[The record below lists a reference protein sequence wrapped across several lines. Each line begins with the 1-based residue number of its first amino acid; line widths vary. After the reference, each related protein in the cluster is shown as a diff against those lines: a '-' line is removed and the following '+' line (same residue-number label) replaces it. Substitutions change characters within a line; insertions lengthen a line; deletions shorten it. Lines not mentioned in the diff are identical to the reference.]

1 MVIKST
7 VDYEGWKRETREHY
21 LSKFPTKE
29 KYINEFIDYISD
41 RYDIH
46 NRVFIPRKLMW
57 YLYNKR
63 QWVIKRNQHFWIA
76 AIGKRGGEGKTT
88 FLGHILH
95 FLDGTY
101 DRKRIAMNYNQFIK
115 VIRQAK
121 IADKYPSVSLD
132 EPETS
137 THMMSK
143 KGTAMRDILERI
155 RQFNLFVGVCANSM
169 TSIPPFIYERVT
181 AIVYINDKHRFWLWD
196 NAKDDP
202 FHTVVDDIKGKNGWG
217 MYKHGTFNRPEFTRR
232 AYFKNQTFSPELPYD
247 TKQYLKEKEEDLV
260 ELLNKFIGKNRSDT
274 LAKKAIEGQGGR
286 ILNEILRLKKQNP
299 KLTDAQIGLRLGL
312 RRETINL
319 YRNKAVRSEE
329 APL

>member
-76 AIGKRGGEGKTT
+76 AMGKRGGEGKTT

-247 TKQYLKEKEEDLV
+247 TKQYLKEKEEDLLG
-260 ELLNKFIGKNRSDT
+260 LLNTFINKNKIDVSIKDRLESKEERLIKMIMD
-274 LAKKAIEGQGGR
+274 
-286 ILNEILRLKKQNP
+286 LKKRYP
-299 KLTDAQIGLRLGL
+299 KLSDRMIAIRLGL
-312 RRETINL
+312 SRKWVNHL
-319 YRNKAVRSEE
+319 RNKAEKCKQP
-329 APL
+329 PL